1 MMFEMERSSRG
12 WWCFPRRSAPRS
24 CCQRR
29 GRRRRAAVER
39 QTLAPHWTMQQQ
51 APARSVRRP
60 HRAQTAR
67 WPEESLSSA
76 AAATNGDLPSRQRM
90 PSRPLPHWPRR
101 RRLRI
106 PSRCHTGGHYHCL
119 RPPTTSCCRA
129 LARGPRPGAESR
141 RRRDSLAVEG
151 SGSSLRSSLPAAF
164 VHNPTRSGEQWSGTA
179 HTGPDAGTAAAG
191 VAPAAAAAT
200 AGGAPAVR
208 AAP

>member
-1 MMFEMERSSRG
+1 MIEMERSSRG

-29 GRRRRAAVER
+29 VRRRRAAVER

-90 PSRPLPHWPRR
+90 PNRPLPHWPRR

-106 PSRCHTGGHYHCL
+106 PHHRRRLCHRPPHRRHLLLLLPVSSRSSGVLATTWATKTSAVYVMATLL
-119 RPPTTSCCRA
+119 RPTSHGTGSPPLHR
-129 LARGPRPGAESR
+129 SR
-141 RRRDSLAVEG
+141 LSF
-151 SGSSLRSSLPAAF
+151 S
-164 VHNPTRSGEQWSGTA
+164 
-179 HTGPDAGTAAAG
+179 
-191 VAPAAAAAT
+191 
-200 AGGAPAVR
+200 
-208 AAP
+208 